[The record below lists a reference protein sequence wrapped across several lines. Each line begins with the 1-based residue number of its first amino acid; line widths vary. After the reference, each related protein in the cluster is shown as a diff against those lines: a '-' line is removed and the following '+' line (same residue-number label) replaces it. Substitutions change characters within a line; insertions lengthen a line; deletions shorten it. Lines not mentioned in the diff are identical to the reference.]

1 MVLFWT
7 NVQKDGRFM
16 NAKFSNKYALNDFLT
31 WIRLRWRA
39 LYQTK
44 RRRGH
49 ISWRSIRWRKY
60 CQKTGDSRCLDLS
73 CCNFASQGTAI
84 LLNVLIKIQSF
95 RNDVPGT
102 RSSILTNGR
111 GMHSFFQDMN
121 GERNAFTKSVK
132 RNMFSFLVP
141 FWSCVLIK
149 IKCRIEKNKN
159 L

>member
-84 LLNVLIKIQSF
+84 LLNVLIKMQSF
-95 RNDVPGT
+95 KNGVPGT
-102 RSSILTNGR
+102 RSSILRSGTGIR
-111 GMHSFFQDMN
+111 SFFS
-121 GERNAFTKSVK
+121 GHERGTECVHEISETKY
-132 RNMFSFLVP
+132 FSSLVP

-149 IKCRIEKNKN
+149 NQM
-159 L
+159 